1 MNIKKLTNKLQKY
14 IIHIGL
20 VIVLVLLFLYLFSEK
35 FKYFLLKQSID
46 PNFIIG
52 FFAVIALFLSLIQ
65 SSKDKRYTYNL
76 RLVESIED
84 KGLKIISKLII
95 IKQKSLNILNNLSCA
110 KKH

>member
-65 SSKDKRYTYNL
+65 SSKDKRYKPYP
-76 RLVESIED
+76 
-84 KGLKIISKLII
+84 KI
-95 IKQKSLNILNNLSCA
+95 
-110 KKH
+110 